1 MRCDLRHDLV
11 EDSDTPTRALIPF
24 RVCRMEVYVYGEGS
38 CAFEV
43 AMFWMPHVLVLFP
56 RIDVVT
62 CNQLSCACHGPAL
75 LCRGLPSWLHK
86 LVGLWLP
93 TVLGGAAQDSVA
105 DAGDDQA
112 AAGRG
117 LRSLLRAEC
126 GSPEPRRV
134 VYEGLADLVQGGLA

>member
-62 CNQLSCACHGPAL
+62 SHPAL
-75 LCRGLPSWLHK
+75 LCLPWTCAAMSRASF
-86 LVGLWLP
+86 LV
-93 TVLGGAAQDSVA
+93 AQTRRPLVA
-105 DAGDDQA
+105 HGPWRCCAGF
-112 AAGRG
+112 R
-117 LRSLLRAEC
+117 
-126 GSPEPRRV
+126 
-134 VYEGLADLVQGGLA
+134 